1 MKLYTQRLDHTH
13 KTNIHK
19 DNVPKLALTFDVRQ
33 KSRFRAELANGEA
46 VGVDLPRTEVLRS
59 GAIIATDDGEE
70 LKIVAAPQTVMQV
83 TANSTIDTAN
93 FDLMRA
99 AYHLGNRHVPL
110 MLTIDALYFEPDHV
124 LQDMLL
130 GLGVQVET
138 VKHPFEPEIGA
149 YSKRGGDGEHSHGH
163 HHSHGHT
170 HSHSIS
176 HGHHHH

>member
-1 MKLYTQRLDHTH
+1 MKLFTKRLDHTH
-13 KTNIHK
+13 KTNL
-19 DNVPKLALTFDVRQ
+19 PELALTFDVRQ
-33 KSRFRAELANGEA
+33 KSRFRAELASVEA

-83 TANSTIDTAN
+83 TANSTSDTAN

-110 MLTIDALYFEPDHV
+110 MLTTNALYFEPDHV

-130 GLGVQVET
+130 GLGVQVQT
-138 VKHPFEPEIGA
+138 VEHPFEPEIGA
-149 YSKRGGDGEHSHGH
+149 YSKRSGESGHSHGHHYNDSHDHSHSHGH
-163 HHSHGHT
+163 HHH
-170 HSHSIS
+170 
-176 HGHHHH
+176 